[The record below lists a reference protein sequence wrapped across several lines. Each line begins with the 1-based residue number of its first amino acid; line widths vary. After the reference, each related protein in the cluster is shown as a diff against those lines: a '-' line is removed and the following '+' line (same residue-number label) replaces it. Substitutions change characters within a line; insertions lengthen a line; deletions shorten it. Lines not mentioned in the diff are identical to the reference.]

1 MTQSTVSIAI
11 VTALI
16 FILHLA
22 VYQKI
27 HYKPVYIAF
36 HRLSFSYQ
44 VISSCCWGFRVC
56 FLTRSLN

>member
-36 HRLSFSYQ
+36 HHLSFSYQ
-44 VISSCCWGFRVC
+44 VISSCC
-56 FLTRSLN
+56 